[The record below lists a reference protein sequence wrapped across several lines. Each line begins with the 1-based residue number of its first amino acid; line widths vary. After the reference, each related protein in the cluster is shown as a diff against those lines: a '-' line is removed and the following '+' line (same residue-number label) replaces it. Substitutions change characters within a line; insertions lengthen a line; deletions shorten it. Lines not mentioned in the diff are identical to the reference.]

1 MQIKQMIFNH
11 ILQEYSED
19 EYLQFIPADD
29 EITQI
34 IRYEKQKFAS
44 EKAEIH
50 DPLTYDFKNE
60 GKILR
65 KKKTL
70 REKKFCAEKICAKFL
85 RE

>member
-1 MQIKQMIFNH
+1 MIFNH